1 MKFTVKSLKYGFF
14 IIAFSLFVFYFKIKL
29 KNTMGIEDVS
39 FGDVDFLYSMAID
52 LGIYYSTKILYYIV
66 DFKAML

>member
-1 MKFTVKSLKYGFF
+1 MKFSVKSLKYAFL

-29 KNTMGIEDVS
+29 KSTMGIDDVS

-52 LGIYYSTKILYYIV
+52 LGIYYSTKILYYVV
-66 DFKAML
+66 DFKSIL

>member
-1 MKFTVKSLKYGFF
+1 MKFTVKSLKYAFF

-52 LGIYYSTKILYYIV
+52 LGIYYATKILYYVV